1 MRDIAQREDI
11 RDLILDSVDVLLARY
26 GYSKMTVEDI
36 AQQTGIGKGTIYLH
50 FSSKEE
56 LTLSHIDRIIDRL
69 LTQLRSI
76 AASESS
82 PQDRVKKMLIAR
94 VMVRFESVRN
104 YSESLNDLLSSLRSP
119 LMLRRRI
126 HFEEEAEIFA
136 QVLDEGQDRG
146 LFQVKNP
153 YEAAET
159 LIWATNSFLPYSL
172 TPKELGKRK
181 EIEERVS
188 RIADLLLHGLTA
200 RVKEKSRSA
209 L

>member
-94 VMVRFESVRN
+94 VMLRFESVRN
-104 YSESLNDLLSSLRSP
+104 YSES
-119 LMLRRRI
+119 
-126 HFEEEAEIFA
+126 
-136 QVLDEGQDRG
+136 
-146 LFQVKNP
+146 
-153 YEAAET
+153 
-159 LIWATNSFLPYSL
+159 
-172 TPKELGKRK
+172 
-181 EIEERVS
+181 
-188 RIADLLLHGLTA
+188 
-200 RVKEKSRSA
+200 
-209 L
+209 